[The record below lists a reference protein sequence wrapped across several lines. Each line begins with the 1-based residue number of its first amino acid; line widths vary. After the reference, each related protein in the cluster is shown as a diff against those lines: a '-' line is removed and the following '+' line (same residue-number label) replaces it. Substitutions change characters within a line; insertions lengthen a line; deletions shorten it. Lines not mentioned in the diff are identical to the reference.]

1 MITLELFKTE
11 LERLESHCRN
21 MQKEIRNLLDSLE
34 SNDDDL
40 PSDWDFDQSGDRI
53 NDKYDGR

>member
-11 LERLESHCRN
+11 LERLVAHCR
-21 MQKEIRNLLDSLE
+21 QQAKEGQELLDSLE

-53 NDKYDGR
+53 NDTHNG

>member
-11 LERLESHCRN
+11 LEKHLAHCRKQVKEIQELLDALES
-21 MQKEIRNLLDSLE
+21 K
-34 SNDDDL
+34 DDNS

-53 NDKYDGR
+53 NDKFDE